1 VFDSDVRLQWVAM
14 RARFP
19 ACADEA
25 AETDGFG
32 DLAEEGVDDGQVAHN
47 DGDECFAAGPE
58 AAADCAFWSGL

>member
-1 VFDSDVRLQWVAM
+1 M